1 MMESMQSI
9 KLILTWFCIYPPT
22 PDTNEAQRM
31 LFIVFSA
38 FNFAANLFGMIDGAI
53 FVYRFIN
60 TDFSGSLYAI
70 LQVAALL
77 KGTYLIVAAH
87 YVRLQL
93 VAVIQTLSRNYEQSN
108 FF

>member
-1 MMESMQSI
+1 
-9 KLILTWFCIYPPT
+9 
-22 PDTNEAQRM
+22 M
-31 LFIVFSA
+31 L
-38 FNFAANLFGMIDGAI
+38 DGAI

-77 KGTYLIVAAH
+77 KGTYLIAAAH

-93 VAVIQTLSRNYEQSN
+93 VEVLQLFSRNYERSN
-108 FF
+108 CLNLYFFSVDLILQLNQFC